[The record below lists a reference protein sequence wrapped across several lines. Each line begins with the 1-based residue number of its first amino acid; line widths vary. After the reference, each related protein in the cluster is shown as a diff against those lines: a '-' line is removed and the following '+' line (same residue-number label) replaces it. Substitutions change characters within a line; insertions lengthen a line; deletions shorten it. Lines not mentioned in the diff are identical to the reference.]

1 MSNRIL
7 VVIII
12 IIIILDKV
20 IVVIIIFSYDGT
32 HHRNYLS
39 QDFPFYLFMGYVNE
53 CLMKHTIKNIVN
65 NPF

>member
-20 IVVIIIFSYDGT
+20 IVVIIIFSYDSYDGIT
-32 HHRNYLS
+32 IETIFTRTFPSIYLWV
-39 QDFPFYLFMGYVNE
+39 M
-53 CLMKHTIKNIVN
+53 LMSALWNIL
-65 NPF
+65 